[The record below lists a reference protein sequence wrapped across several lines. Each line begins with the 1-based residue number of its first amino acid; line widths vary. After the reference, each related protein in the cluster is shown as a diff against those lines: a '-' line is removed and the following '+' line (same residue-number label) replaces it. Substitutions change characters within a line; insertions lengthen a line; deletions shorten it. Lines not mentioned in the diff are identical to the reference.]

1 MKALPAPLL
10 GSSDYGPRDNNISA
24 ITGLPAI
31 VTHAGMTMEGLPL
44 SIELLG
50 RPFSESSLVGLA
62 RAVRA
67 PCAAL
72 VRSRRPRPSP
82 PGRSLP
88 FLTRGSTHLR
98 YPDPPDLLD
107 PPDRPDLLVDF
118 SLVSRT
124 VCA

>member
-10 GSSDYGPRDNNISA
+10 GSSDDGPRDNNISA

-62 RAVRA
+62 RAYE
-67 PCAAL
+67 L
-72 VRSRRPRPSP
+72 VRGTRPLAKTAPHL
-82 PGRSLP
+82 PGEVFR
-88 FLTRGSTHLR
+88 F
-98 YPDPPDLLD
+98 
-107 PPDRPDLLVDF
+107 
-118 SLVSRT
+118 
-124 VCA
+124 